1 MKNTTSK
8 DLRKAVIII
17 IFSFTAVAGIVVWLR
32 NTETALNAAEI
43 MMMVGV
49 VLVVGFALFLA
60 FRRIRDARANL
71 PAEDELS
78 KRLMQKAAAT
88 SFYVSLYLWLALMM
102 FEVRIP
108 LERSTLI
115 GAGILGMAILFALS
129 WVYHRYVRP
138 GHE

>member
-1 MKNTTSK
+1 MKNTAKK
-8 DLRKAVIII
+8 DFRKAVLIIALS
-17 IFSFTAVAGIVVWLR
+17 FSAVSGIVVWLR
-32 NTETALNAAEI
+32 NTQTALNAAEI
-43 MMMVGV
+43 LMMAGT

-60 FRRIRDARANL
+60 FRRIRDARADL

-78 KRLMQKAAAT
+78 KRLMQKAAGT

-102 FEVRIP
+102 FEARIP

-129 WVYHRYVRP
+129 WIFHRYLRS